1 MLNIDEAK
9 RYDGKSKTYSYLL
22 STICTTQ
29 TWVYFFTCQYSSIA
43 MQEGGS
49 SSSLYPDTQRRR
61 RRIDL
66 ESRNGIGTHDSVVMG
81 RMCVELLWLAGLGNA
96 TCDHYRGQLTR
107 PSAGRSHRRRRRSGE
122 IKYIGQNIHFAI
134 LAENSFMYG
143 NNMIA
148 FFLHT
153 ERTTNRIV
161 KLIVQQIVRDHN
173 IFRSNLKIL

>member
-1 MLNIDEAK
+1 
-9 RYDGKSKTYSYLL
+9 
-22 STICTTQ
+22 
-29 TWVYFFTCQYSSIA
+29 